1 MTIVSQ
7 KTMDKLKAIGLN
19 LYERKLYAALLA
31 RGTSTAG
38 ELSEMAVVPRSRSYD
53 VLESL
58 AEKGFVII
66 KNAKPLQYVAVS
78 PSEALDR
85 AKNKMK
91 TDLADA
97 IERIEEFKASDALSE
112 LQKLHSSGV
121 NLVDAADMSGSLKGR
136 HSIHQQLGTMLKAAD
151 SNIDI
156 LTSENGLK
164 ELNTKH
170 ADLIKAALDKGVNI
184 RIAAPISA
192 GNKSDVETLKA
203 LGSKIAIRD
212 ISRTNVPTTRMFVVN
227 GNASIIGLTDDVKTH
242 PTQDVAFWSAS
253 EHFSQNFAKP
263 TFDLIWEKVNKR
275 ESPEK

>member
-66 KNAKPLQYVAVS
+66 KNAKPLQYVAVA
-78 PSEALDR
+78 PAEALER

-91 TDLADA
+91 TDLDEAL
-97 IERIEEFKASDALSE
+97 ERVEEFKGSDALSE
-112 LQKLHSSGV
+112 LQKLHTSGV
-121 NLVDAADMSGSLKGR
+121 NLVDSADMSGSLKGR
-136 HSIHQQLGTMLKAAD
+136 HSIHQQIGTMLKNAN

-164 ELNTKH
+164 ELNAKH
-170 ADLIKAALDKGVNI
+170 ADLIKAALDKGINV
-184 RIAAPISA
+184 RVAAPLTA
-192 GNKSDVETLKA
+192 GNRSDADTLKS
-203 LGSKIAIRD
+203 LGGGIAIKD
-212 ISRTNVPTTRMFVVN
+212 ISRANVPTTRMFVVN
-227 GNASIIGLTDDVKTH
+227 GSASIIGLTDDVKTH

-253 EHFSQNFAKP
+253 EHFSQNFVKP
-263 TFDLIWEKVNKR
+263 TFDLIWEKLNKK

>member
-91 TDLADA
+91 VDLAEA
-97 IERIEEFKASDALSE
+97 IERIEEFKTSDALDE
-112 LQKLHSSGV
+112 LTKLHSSGV

-136 HSIHQQLGTMLKAAD
+136 HSIHQQLGTMLKTAD

-164 ELNTKH
+164 ELNSKH
-170 ADLIKAALDKGVNI
+170 ADLIKSALDKGVNI
-184 RIAAPISA
+184 RIAAPITSS
-192 GNKSDVETLKA
+192 NKSDVDALKA
-203 LGSKIAIRD
+203 LGNKIAIRD

-253 EHFSQNFAKP
+253 EHFSQNFVKP

-275 ESPEK
+275 DNPEK

>member
-66 KNAKPLQYVAVS
+66 KNAKPLQYVAVA
-78 PSEALDR
+78 PAEALDR

-91 TDLADA
+91 VDLADA
-97 IERIEEFKASDALSE
+97 IERIEEFKESDALSE

-121 NLVDAADMSGSLKGR
+121 NLIDSADISGSLKGR
-136 HSIHQQLGTMLKAAD
+136 HSIHQQLGTMLKNAH

-156 LTSENGLK
+156 LTSEAGLK
-164 ELNTKH
+164 EINAKH
-170 ADLIKAALDKGVNI
+170 TEIIKSALDKGINV
-184 RIAAPISA
+184 RIAAPITSNNKIDVDA
-192 GNKSDVETLKA
+192 LKSLGGNISIKDASKST
-203 LGSKIAIRD
+203 
-212 ISRTNVPTTRMFVVN
+212 VPTTRMFIVD
-227 GNASIIGLTDDVKTH
+227 GNASILGLTDDIKTH

-263 TFDLIWEKVNKR
+263 TFDMIWEKLNRK
-275 ESPEK
+275 ENPEK